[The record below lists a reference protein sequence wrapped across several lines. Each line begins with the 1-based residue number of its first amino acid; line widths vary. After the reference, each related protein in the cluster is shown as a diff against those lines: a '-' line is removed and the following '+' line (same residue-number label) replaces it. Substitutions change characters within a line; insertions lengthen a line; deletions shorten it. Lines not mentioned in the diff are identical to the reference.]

1 MVIVKNWSCLLYIK
15 KIFKISLPMLI
26 FFFFIEGVSTTYCV
40 HGRDERT
47 VGNHWHQRQQDRSHE
62 CKYHFILRR
71 EQDIILSI
79 QILLKREAYIYWTIW
94 KVW

>member
-1 MVIVKNWSCLLYIK
+1 
-15 KIFKISLPMLI
+15 MLTYVL
-26 FFFFIEGVSTTYCV
+26 FLNKGVSTTYCV

-71 EQDIILSI
+71 EQILYILSI
-79 QILLKREAYIYWTIW
+79 QILLKIEA
-94 KVW
+94 